1 MSATESQLRAM
12 KKYYQKCNGEK
23 QKANVK
29 RWREENRE
37 TYLQQSRESA
47 RRYYY
52 KKKQE
57 KLDKE
62 IEDLKN
68 LILVN

>member
-29 RWREENRE
+29 KWREENRE
-37 TYLQQSRESA
+37 AYLEQARESA

-68 LILVN
+68 MISVN

>member
-12 KKYYQKCNGEK
+12 KKYYQKCNGEV
-23 QKANVK
+23 QKANVRK
-29 RWREENRE
+29 WREENRE
-37 TYLQQSRESA
+37 KYLEQSRESA

-62 IEDLKN
+62 IEELKK
-68 LILVN
+68 LISVN

>member
-12 KKYYQKCNGEK
+12 KKYYQKCNGEVQK
-23 QKANVK
+23 QNVK
-29 RWREENRE
+29 KWREENKER
-37 TYLQQSRESA
+37 YLEQSRESA
-47 RRYYY
+47 KRYYY

-62 IEDLKN
+62 IEDLKK
-68 LILVN
+68 LILIS